1 MDWHKQSRR
10 CVLVVAC
17 LPPELA
23 PELAL
28 AKLNYWGKVAGA
40 KLRGQNCGGKAGISP
55 GHLV

>member
-28 AKLNYWGKVAGA
+28 AKL
-40 KLRGQNCGGKAGISP
+40 LEQNCGGKAGISP

>member
-23 PELAL
+23 L
-28 AKLNYWGKVAGA
+28 AKLNYWGKIAGA
-40 KLRGQNCGGKAGISP
+40 KLLG
-55 GHLV
+55 

>member
-28 AKLNYWGKVAGA
+28 AKLQ
-40 KLRGQNCGGKAGISP
+40 GQNCWGKAGISP
-55 GHLV
+55 GHLL

>member
-23 PELAL
+23 LELALEFALELAPELAL
-28 AKLNYWGKVAGA
+28 AKLN
-40 KLRGQNCGGKAGISP
+40 
-55 GHLV
+55 

>member
-10 CVLVVAC
+10 CALVVAC

-28 AKLNYWGKVAGA
+28 ELALVLALELALELALAKLN
-40 KLRGQNCGGKAGISP
+40 
-55 GHLV
+55 

>member
-28 AKLNYWGKVAGA
+28 AKLNYWGKIAGA
-40 KLRGQNCGGKAGISP
+40 KLLG
-55 GHLV
+55 